1 MLEFML
7 PFFLSRSNYF
17 FKIIQFLKIM
27 KRDFISILDWTSEEI
42 RNNLDFAIELKKQ
55 TKQGMCP
62 QLLQSKAYG
71 MFFHKPSLRTRLSFE
86 VGIAQL
92 GGTSFVLSEQDFKIG
107 ERETVSDVARVM
119 SRFVDGILIRTFS
132 HQMVLDLAQHST
144 VPVVNMLTDFNHPC
158 QVMSDML
165 TIKEK
170 LGRIDN
176 VRIAYIGD
184 SNNMTISW
192 LNLAA
197 RIPLDLRIATAPE
210 TMPDMK
216 IVNQIQDMGIS
227 SIKVTNSPQEAV
239 EGAEVLYTDVWA
251 SMGEKDKIS
260 EREQV
265 LQGFQINSNL
275 LKYAEKDALVL
286 HCLPAERG
294 KEITDEVIESSQSV
308 VFDQAENRLHAQKAI
323 LAQLEK
329 WRTV

>member
-1 MLEFML
+1 
-7 PFFLSRSNYF
+7 
-17 FKIIQFLKIM
+17 M

-42 RNNLDFAIELKKQ
+42 RNNIDLAVELKQQ
-55 TKQGMCP
+55 TKEGQCP
-62 QLLQSKAYG
+62 QLLQRKTFG
-71 MFFHKPSLRTRLSFE
+71 LFFHKPSLRTRLSFE

-92 GGTSFVLSEQDFKIG
+92 GGASMVLSEKDFKIG

-132 HQMVLDLAQHST
+132 HQLVLDLAEHAT

-165 TIKEK
+165 TIREK

-176 VRIAYIGD
+176 VRIAYVGD

-216 IVNQIQDMGIS
+216 HVNEIKELGIS
-227 SIKVTNSPQEAV
+227 TIKVTNSAKEAV
-239 EGAEVLYTDVWA
+239 DGAEALYTDVWA
-251 SMGEKDKIS
+251 SMGEKDKIV
-260 EREQV
+260 ERERV
-265 LQGFQINSNL
+265 LRDFQINSNL
-275 LKYAEKDALVL
+275 LKYAAKDALVL

-294 KEITDEVIESSQSV
+294 KEITDEVLEGPQSV

-323 LAQLEK
+323 LVQLEK

>member
-1 MLEFML
+1 
-7 PFFLSRSNYF
+7 
-17 FKIIQFLKIM
+17 M

-42 RNNLDFAIELKKQ
+42 RNNIDLAVELKQQ
-55 TKQGMCP
+55 TKEGQCP
-62 QLLQSKAYG
+62 QLLQRKTFG
-71 MFFHKPSLRTRLSFE
+71 LFFHKPSLRTRLSFE

-92 GGTSFVLSEQDFKIG
+92 GGASMVLSEKDFKIG

-132 HQMVLDLAQHST
+132 HQLVLDLAEHAT

-176 VRIAYIGD
+176 VRIAYVGD

-216 IVNQIQDMGIS
+216 HVNEIKELGIS
-227 SIKVTNSPQEAV
+227 TIKVTNSSKEAV
-239 EGAEVLYTDVWA
+239 DGAEALYTDVWA
-251 SMGEKDKIS
+251 SMGEKDKIV
-260 EREQV
+260 ERERV
-265 LQGFQINSNL
+265 LRDFQINSNL
-275 LKYAEKDALVL
+275 LKYAAKDALVL

-294 KEITDEVIESSQSV
+294 KEISDEVLEGPQSV

-323 LAQLEK
+323 LVQLEK

>member
-1 MLEFML
+1 M
-7 PFFLSRSNYF
+7 R
-17 FKIIQFLKIM
+17 
-27 KRDFISILDWTSEEI
+27 RDFISILDWTSKEI
-42 RNNLDFAIELKKQ
+42 RDNLDFAAELKQQ
-55 TKQGMCP
+55 TKEGKCP
-62 QLLQSKAYG
+62 QLLKRKTYG
-71 MFFHKPSLRTRLSFE
+71 LFFHKPSLRTRLSFE

-92 GGTSFVLSEQDFKIG
+92 GGTSLVLSEQDFKIG

-119 SRFVDGILIRTFS
+119 SRYVDGILIRTFS
-132 HQMVLDLAQHST
+132 HQMVLDLAQHAT

-165 TIKEK
+165 TIKEN
-170 LGRIDN
+170 LGHIDN

-210 TMPDMK
+210 TMPYMK
-216 IVNQIQDMGIS
+216 LVTEIQEIGIS
-227 SIKVTNSPQEAV
+227 TIKVTNSAQEAV

-251 SMGEKDKIS
+251 SMGEKDKIA
-260 EREQV
+260 ERELV
-265 LQGFQINSNL
+265 LKDFQINSSL
-275 LKYAEKDALVL
+275 LKYAEKNAIVM

-294 KEITDEVIESSQSV
+294 KEITDEVIECAQSV
-308 VFDQAENRLHAQKAI
+308 VFDQAENRLHVQKAI
-323 LAQLEK
+323 LVQLEK

>member
-1 MLEFML
+1 
-7 PFFLSRSNYF
+7 
-17 FKIIQFLKIM
+17 M

-42 RNNLDFAIELKKQ
+42 RNNIDLAVELKQQ
-55 TKQGMCP
+55 TKEGQCP
-62 QLLQSKAYG
+62 QLLQRKTFG
-71 MFFHKPSLRTRLSFE
+71 LFFHKPSLRTRLSFE
-86 VGIAQL
+86 VGIVQL
-92 GGTSFVLSEQDFKIG
+92 GGASMVLSEKDFKIG

-132 HQMVLDLAQHST
+132 HQLVLDLAEHAT

-176 VRIAYIGD
+176 VRIAYVGD

-216 IVNQIQDMGIS
+216 HVNEIKELGIS
-227 SIKVTNSPQEAV
+227 TIKVTNSAKEAV
-239 EGAEVLYTDVWA
+239 DGAEALYTDVWA
-251 SMGEKDKIS
+251 SMGEKDKIV
-260 EREQV
+260 ERERV
-265 LQGFQINSNL
+265 LRDFQINSNL
-275 LKYAEKDALVL
+275 LKYAAKDALVL

-294 KEITDEVIESSQSV
+294 KEITDEVLEGPQSV

>member
-1 MLEFML
+1 
-7 PFFLSRSNYF
+7 
-17 FKIIQFLKIM
+17 M

-42 RNNLDFAIELKKQ
+42 RNNIDLAVELKQQ
-55 TKQGMCP
+55 TKEGQCP
-62 QLLQSKAYG
+62 QLLQRKTFG
-71 MFFHKPSLRTRLSFE
+71 LFFHKPSLRTRLSFE
-86 VGIAQL
+86 VGIVQL
-92 GGTSFVLSEQDFKIG
+92 GGASMVLSEKDFKIG

-132 HQMVLDLAQHST
+132 HQLVLDLAEHAT

-176 VRIAYIGD
+176 VRIAYVGD

-216 IVNQIQDMGIS
+216 HVNEIKELGIS
-227 SIKVTNSPQEAV
+227 TIKVTNSAKEAV
-239 EGAEVLYTDVWA
+239 DGAEALYTDVWA
-251 SMGEKDKIS
+251 SMGEKDKIV
-260 EREQV
+260 ERERV
-265 LQGFQINSNL
+265 LRDFQINSNL
-275 LKYAEKDALVL
+275 LKYAAKDALVL

-294 KEITDEVIESSQSV
+294 KEITDEVLEGPQSV

-323 LAQLEK
+323 LVQLEK

>member
-1 MLEFML
+1 
-7 PFFLSRSNYF
+7 
-17 FKIIQFLKIM
+17 M

-42 RNNLDFAIELKKQ
+42 RNNIDLAVELKQQ
-55 TKQGMCP
+55 TKEGHCP
-62 QLLQSKAYG
+62 QLLQRKTFG
-71 MFFHKPSLRTRLSFE
+71 LFFHKPSLRTRLSFE

-92 GGTSFVLSEQDFKIG
+92 GGASMVLSEKDFKIG

-132 HQMVLDLAQHST
+132 HQLVLDLAEQAT

-176 VRIAYIGD
+176 VRIAYVGD

-216 IVNQIQDMGIS
+216 LVNEIKELGIS
-227 SIKVTNSPQEAV
+227 TIKVTNSAEEAV
-239 EGAEVLYTDVWA
+239 DGAEALYTDVWA
-251 SMGEKDKIS
+251 SMGEKDKIA
-260 EREQV
+260 ERERV
-265 LQGFQINSNL
+265 LRDFQINSKL

-294 KEITDEVIESSQSV
+294 KEITDEVLEGPQSV

-323 LAQLEK
+323 LVQLEK

>member
-1 MLEFML
+1 
-7 PFFLSRSNYF
+7 
-17 FKIIQFLKIM
+17 LKQ
-27 KRDFISILDWTSEEI
+27 
-42 RNNLDFAIELKKQ
+42 Q
-55 TKQGMCP
+55 TKAGQCP
-62 QLLQSKAYG
+62 QLLQRKSYG
-71 MFFHKPSLRTRLSFE
+71 LFFHKPSLRTRLSFE

-92 GGTSFVLSEQDFKIG
+92 GGASMVLSEQDFKIG

-132 HQMVLDLAQHST
+132 HQLVLDLAEHAT

-176 VRIAYIGD
+176 VRIAYVGD

-216 IVNQIQDMGIS
+216 LVNEIKELGIS
-227 SIKVTNSPQEAV
+227 TIKVTNSAEEAV
-239 EGAEVLYTDVWA
+239 DGAEALYTDVWA
-251 SMGEKDKIS
+251 SMGEKDKIA
-260 EREQV
+260 ERERV
-265 LQGFQINSNL
+265 LRDFQINSKL

-294 KEITDEVIESSQSV
+294 KEITDEVLEGPQSV

-323 LAQLEK
+323 LVQLEK

>member
-1 MLEFML
+1 M
-7 PFFLSRSNYF
+7 SNLQNI
-17 FKIIQFLKIM
+17 KKM

-42 RNNLDFAIELKKQ
+42 RNNIDFAVELKQQ
-55 TKQGMCP
+55 TKEGQCP
-62 QLLQSKAYG
+62 QLLERKTYG
-71 MFFHKPSLRTRLSFE
+71 LFFHKPSLRTRLSFE

-92 GGTSFVLSEQDFKIG
+92 GGSSMVLSEQDFKIG

-119 SRFVDGILIRTFS
+119 SRFVDGILIRTYS
-132 HQMVLDLAQHST
+132 HQMVLDLAEHAT

-158 QVMSDML
+158 QVISDML

-176 VRIAYIGD
+176 VRIAYVGD

-216 IVNQIQDMGIS
+216 LVNEIQELGIS
-227 SIKVTNSPQEAV
+227 TIKVTNSAEEAAD
-239 EGAEVLYTDVWA
+239 GAEVLYTDVWA
-251 SMGEKDKIS
+251 SMGEKDKIA
-260 EREQV
+260 ERERV
-265 LQGFQINSNL
+265 LKDFQINSDL
-275 LKYAEKDALVL
+275 LKNAEKDALVL

-294 KEITDEVIESSQSV
+294 KEITDEVLEGPQSV

-323 LAQLEK
+323 LVQLEK

>member
-1 MLEFML
+1 
-7 PFFLSRSNYF
+7 
-17 FKIIQFLKIM
+17 M

-42 RNNLDFAIELKKQ
+42 RNNIDLAVELKQQ
-55 TKQGMCP
+55 TKEGQCP
-62 QLLQSKAYG
+62 QLLQRKTFG
-71 MFFHKPSLRTRLSFE
+71 LFFHKPSLRTRLSFE

-92 GGTSFVLSEQDFKIG
+92 GGASMVLSEKDFKIG

-132 HQMVLDLAQHST
+132 HQLVLDLAEHAT

-176 VRIAYIGD
+176 VRIAYVGD

-216 IVNQIQDMGIS
+216 HVNEIKELGIS
-227 SIKVTNSPQEAV
+227 TIKVTNSAKEAV
-239 EGAEVLYTDVWA
+239 DDAEVLYTDVWA
-251 SMGEKDKIS
+251 SMGEKDKIV
-260 EREQV
+260 ERERV
-265 LQGFQINSNL
+265 LRDFQINSNL
-275 LKYAEKDALVL
+275 LKYAAKDALVL

-294 KEITDEVIESSQSV
+294 KEITDEVLEGRQSV

-323 LAQLEK
+323 LVQLEK

>member
-1 MLEFML
+1 
-7 PFFLSRSNYF
+7 
-17 FKIIQFLKIM
+17 M

-42 RNNLDFAIELKKQ
+42 RNNIDLAVELKQQ
-55 TKQGMCP
+55 TKEGQCP
-62 QLLQSKAYG
+62 QLLQRKTFG
-71 MFFHKPSLRTRLSFE
+71 LFFHKPSLRTRLSFE

-92 GGTSFVLSEQDFKIG
+92 GGASMVLSEKDFKIG

-132 HQMVLDLAQHST
+132 HQLVLDLAEHAT

-176 VRIAYIGD
+176 VRIAYVGD

-216 IVNQIQDMGIS
+216 HVNEIKELGIS
-227 SIKVTNSPQEAV
+227 TIKVTNSAKEAV
-239 EGAEVLYTDVWA
+239 DGAEALYTDVWA
-251 SMGEKDKIS
+251 SMGEKDKIA
-260 EREQV
+260 ERERI
-265 LQGFQINSNL
+265 LRDFQINSNL
-275 LKYAEKDALVL
+275 LKYAAKDALVL

-294 KEITDEVIESSQSV
+294 KEITDEVLEGRQSV

-323 LAQLEK
+323 LVQLEK

>member
-1 MLEFML
+1 
-7 PFFLSRSNYF
+7 
-17 FKIIQFLKIM
+17 M
-27 KRDFISILDWTSEEI
+27 KRDFISILDWTSKEI
-42 RNNLDFAIELKKQ
+42 RDNLDFAAELKQQ
-55 TKQGMCP
+55 TKEGKCP
-62 QLLQSKAYG
+62 QLLKRKTYG
-71 MFFHKPSLRTRLSFE
+71 LFFHKPSLRTRLSFE

-92 GGTSFVLSEQDFKIG
+92 GGTSLVLSEQDFKIG

-119 SRFVDGILIRTFS
+119 SRYVDGILIRTFS
-132 HQMVLDLAQHST
+132 HQMVLELAQHAS

-165 TIKEK
+165 TIKEN
-170 LGRIDN
+170 LGHIDN

-216 IVNQIQDMGIS
+216 LVSEIQEIGIS
-227 SIKVTNSPQEAV
+227 TIKVTNSAQEAV

-251 SMGEKDKIS
+251 SMGEKDKIA
-260 EREQV
+260 ERELV
-265 LQGFQINSNL
+265 LKDFQINSSL
-275 LKYAEKDALVL
+275 LKYAEKNAIVM

-294 KEITDEVIESSQSV
+294 KEITDEVIECAQSV
-308 VFDQAENRLHAQKAI
+308 VFDQAENRLHVQKAI
-323 LAQLEK
+323 LVQLEK

>member
-1 MLEFML
+1 
-7 PFFLSRSNYF
+7 
-17 FKIIQFLKIM
+17 M
-27 KRDFISILDWTSEEI
+27 KRDFISVLDWTSEEI
-42 RNNLDFAIELKKQ
+42 CNNIDLAVELKEQ
-55 TKQGMCP
+55 TKGGQCP
-62 QLLQSKAYG
+62 QLLQRKTYG
-71 MFFHKPSLRTRLSFE
+71 LFFHKPSLRTRLSFE

-92 GGTSFVLSEQDFKIG
+92 GGSSMVLSEQDFKIG

-119 SRFVDGILIRTFS
+119 SRFVDGILIRTYS
-132 HQMVLDLAQHST
+132 HQMVLDLAEHAT

-176 VRIAYIGD
+176 VRIAYFGD

-216 IVNQIQDMGIS
+216 LVKKIHELGIS
-227 SIKVTNSPQEAV
+227 TIKVTNSPEEAAN
-239 EGAEVLYTDVWA
+239 GAEVFYTDVWA
-251 SMGEKDKIS
+251 SMGEKDKIADK
-260 EREQV
+260 ERV
-265 LQGFQINSNL
+265 LKDFQINSNL
-275 LKYAEKDALVL
+275 LKNAEKDALVL

-294 KEITDEVIESSQSV
+294 KEITDEVLEGPQSV

-323 LAQLEK
+323 LVQLEK

>member
-1 MLEFML
+1 
-7 PFFLSRSNYF
+7 
-17 FKIIQFLKIM
+17 M
-27 KRDFISILDWTSEEI
+27 KRDFISILDWTSKEI
-42 RNNLDFAIELKKQ
+42 RDNLDFAAELKQQ
-55 TKQGMCP
+55 TKEGKCP
-62 QLLQSKAYG
+62 QLLKRKTYG
-71 MFFHKPSLRTRLSFE
+71 LFFHKPSLRTRLSFE

-92 GGTSFVLSEQDFKIG
+92 GGTSLVLSEQDFKIG

-119 SRFVDGILIRTFS
+119 SRYVDGILIRTFS
-132 HQMVLDLAQHST
+132 HQMVLELAQHAS

-165 TIKEK
+165 TIKEN
-170 LGRIDN
+170 LGHIDN

-216 IVNQIQDMGIS
+216 LVSEIQEIGIS
-227 SIKVTNSPQEAV
+227 TINVTHSAQEAV

-251 SMGEKDKIS
+251 SMGEKDKIA
-260 EREQV
+260 ERELV
-265 LQGFQINSNL
+265 LKDFQINSSL
-275 LKYAEKDALVL
+275 LKYAEKNAIVM

-294 KEITDEVIESSQSV
+294 KEITDEVIECAQSV
-308 VFDQAENRLHAQKAI
+308 VFDQAENRLHVQKAI
-323 LAQLEK
+323 LVQLEK

>member
-1 MLEFML
+1 
-7 PFFLSRSNYF
+7 
-17 FKIIQFLKIM
+17 M

-42 RNNLDFAIELKKQ
+42 RNNIDLAVELKQQ
-55 TKQGMCP
+55 TKEGQCP
-62 QLLQSKAYG
+62 QLLQRKTFG
-71 MFFHKPSLRTRLSFE
+71 LFFHKPSLRTRLSFE

-92 GGTSFVLSEQDFKIG
+92 GGASMVLSEKDFKIG

-132 HQMVLDLAQHST
+132 HQLVLDLAEHAT

-176 VRIAYIGD
+176 VRIAYVGD

-216 IVNQIQDMGIS
+216 HVNEIKELGIS
-227 SIKVTNSPQEAV
+227 TIKVTNSAKEAV
-239 EGAEVLYTDVWA
+239 DGAEVLYTDVWA
-251 SMGEKDKIS
+251 SMGEKDKIV
-260 EREQV
+260 ERERV
-265 LQGFQINSNL
+265 LRDFQINSNL
-275 LKYAEKDALVL
+275 LKYAAKDALVL

-294 KEITDEVIESSQSV
+294 KEITDEVLEGPQSV

-329 WRTV
+329 WLTV